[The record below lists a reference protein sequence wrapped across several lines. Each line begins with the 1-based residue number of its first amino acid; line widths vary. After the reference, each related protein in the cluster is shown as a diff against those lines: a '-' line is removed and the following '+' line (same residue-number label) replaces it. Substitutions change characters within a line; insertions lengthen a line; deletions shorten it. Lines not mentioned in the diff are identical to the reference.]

1 MATDTTQQA
10 LGRLAGSLRQA
21 RASTQELSSQL
32 SMWRDELRRG
42 LEPLR
47 RATSAVSGGTTKSQL
62 RQRQAGSTRSML
74 APFITQL
81 QKSLRALLTKLTR
94 SITGSITRSLGGGSG
109 GGLLRGLLG
118 AGIGL
123 LADRLLRRRQRVQ
136 VANEVQA
143 RIMNFPTVT
152 DLGFALNP
160 ASRLFGGRAVP
171 RGPAF
176 TVELDYRNGAEDVI
190 TARVASRLLEENAAQ
205 GLWPGGGA

>member
-1 MATDTTQQA
+1 MSSETTRVA
-10 LGRLAGSLRQA
+10 LNRLAGSLGQA
-21 RASTQELSSQL
+21 RASTEQL
-32 SMWRDELRRG
+32 SGQLERWRDELRRG

-47 RATSAVSGGTTKSQL
+47 AASATSGGTSRAEL
-62 RQRQAGSTRSML
+62 RQRQAGSTRTLM
-74 APFITQL
+74 APFIAEL
-81 QKSLRALLTKLTR
+81 QKSLRGMIAKLTQG
-94 SITGSITRSLGGGSG
+94 ITGSLTRALGGGSG
-109 GGLLRGLLG
+109 GGGILSGLLG

-123 LADRLLRRRQRVQ
+123 LADRLLKKRQPVQ

-143 RIMNFPTVT
+143 RVVNFPSVT

-190 TARVASRLLEENAAQ
+190 SARVASRLLEENAAQ
-205 GLWPGGGA
+205 GLWPGAKL